1 MESRNARSTQ
11 AAPASW
17 NTLPLDDHWAQIFP
31 ALLPDH
37 PPALLSVPHS
47 SHRHLTLYFRSLFA
61 NVWLPHGS
69 VPAGGQGGYCLAPYH
84 IPAPRKAP
92 GIQVLRGQA
101 EQGADIVFV
110 IVSPP
115 HRPPPTVNL
124 DNSLQPSGSA
134 KPFPALS
141 AWEPGKLSTALAVG
155 QRASGHPSICPSVC
169 PSIRPSLQ
177 APRPRRCRRVGR
189 TAPPPS
195 PGADSEPPA

>member
-69 VPAGGQGGYCLAPYH
+69 VPAGGQGDYCLAPYH

-115 HRPPPTVNL
+115 PPATSHRELGQLTSTL
-124 DNSLQPSGSA
+124 RLSEAIPSPVGVGARKAQHS
-134 KPFPALS
+134 
-141 AWEPGKLSTALAVG
+141 PGCGTEG
-155 QRASGHPSICPSVC
+155 QRPSVHL
-169 PSIRPSLQ
+169 SFRLSVYPSL
-177 APRPRRCRRVGR
+177 PTG
-189 TAPPPS
+189 APPP
-195 PGADSEPPA
+195 PV